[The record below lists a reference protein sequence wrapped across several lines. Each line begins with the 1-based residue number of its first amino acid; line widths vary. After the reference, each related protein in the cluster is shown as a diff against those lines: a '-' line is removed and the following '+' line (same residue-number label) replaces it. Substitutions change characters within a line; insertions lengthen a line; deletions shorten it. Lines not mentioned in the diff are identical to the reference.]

1 MITPLNDRV
10 IIKRNKTEETSAGG
24 IVLPG
29 DEREI
34 PTTGIVI
41 AVADSAED
49 KIAAGD
55 TVMFGKYAGSELKVN
70 GETVLIVKFDELIAK
85 VG

>member
-10 IIKRNKTEETSAGG
+10 IIKRTEVEETSAGG

-29 DEREI
+29 NEQEV

-41 AVADSAED
+41 ATSSD
-49 KIAAGD
+49 KIKAGD
-55 TVMFGKYAGSELKVN
+55 TVMFGKYAGSELKIN
-70 GETVLIVKFDELIAK
+70 GETVLIVKFEELIAK

>member
-1 MITPLNDRV
+1 MITPLNNRV
-10 IIKRNKTEETSAGG
+10 IIKRTEVEETSKGG

-29 DEREI
+29 AEQEV

-41 AVADSAED
+41 ASASAELE
-49 KIAAGD
+49 AGN
-55 TVMFGKYAGSELKVN
+55 TVMFGKYAGSELKIN
-70 GETVLIVKFDELIAK
+70 GETVLIVKFEELIAK